1 LKHPATVIVFALLQQ
16 LPAPATAQLAEAE
29 CATSWPGFPFPEGIF
44 LESAQ
49 RTGLDPALLQFAT
62 RDAVRG
68 GQPPTQPAV
77 ANSPRWIWHS
87 DLAAVAKTS
96 DLGIYISRF
105 NEFPGSRVRGGTD
118 GYIVSAWA
126 FIAKGTRKLIANTW
140 LHEKND
146 RRPLRSQCGIQI
158 RSLPGGLW
166 SSAPRAPDV
175 SKVAAA
181 VPPPPE
187 LRDADNELIAQT
199 TCRDRWPGIMAA
211 TGDDHGHFLLP
222 SVGEVIGG
230 ANLRPI
236 LDNLPDEPVRWRRL
250 KFLASRDGKLGVSIG
265 KLVNCDDPKRV
276 QTYVTAWVRNG
287 ERWRLELLA
296 IAP

>member
-1 LKHPATVIVFALLQQ
+1 MKRPASTMLALL
-16 LPAPATAQLAEAE
+16 LLKLTPVSAQLVESE
-29 CATSWPGFPFPEGIF
+29 CATAWPGFPFPEGIF
-44 LESAQ
+44 LETAQ

-68 GQPPTQPAV
+68 GQSPTQPSMT
-77 ANSPRWIWHS
+77 NSPRWIWHS
-87 DLAAVAKTS
+87 DVAAVAKSS

-126 FIAKGTRKLIANTW
+126 FVAKGTRKLIANTW

-146 RRPLRSQCGIQI
+146 RRPPRPQCGIKI
-158 RSLPGGLW
+158 LRAPGGLW
-166 SSAPRAPDV
+166 SSAPPAPDV
-175 SKVAAA
+175 SGVAAA

-199 TCRDRWPGIMAA
+199 TCRSRWPPIIAA
-211 TGDDHGHFLLP
+211 AGDDHGRFLLP

-230 ANLRPI
+230 ANLRGI

-250 KFLASRDGKLGVSIG
+250 KFLASRDGTLGLSIG
-265 KLVNCDDPKRV
+265 KLVSCDDPKLV
-276 QTYVTAWVRNG
+276 QTYITAWVRNG